1 MSVQSEIE
9 RLNVAKADIRTAIID
24 KGVEVADDLSI
35 SGYAEKINEISAAST
50 EEYINVNLDC
60 SNVQLEFYN
69 GKTWEQLEFYNGKT
83 WEITPSSI
91 PVQTKTVKVKKGSII
106 LCHKITP
113 LGSTTST
120 QETLE
125 GKVIP
130 ISIQVSNIDE
140 DALQEPRMWYC
151 FGDCSISYNINASG
165 GTGGSD
171 M

>member
-69 GKTWEQLEFYNGKT
+69 GKTWE
-83 WEITPSSI
+83 ITPSSI

-106 LCHKITP
+106 VCHKITP